1 MEQTLKFLL
10 AWGLAYLFY
19 MLLASVILWNFTL
32 NPGDLNVTGRVFLV
46 IWMLAAVKGAAEASE
61 EW

>member
-1 MEQTLKFLL
+1 
-10 AWGLAYLFY
+10 